1 MSGGQ
6 GAPQAH
12 TRLRPTALGLE
23 CSEVDYPA
31 PDPLPGVA
39 QKQGE
44 HLGRLRPPCQSADE
58 ICNVPVLKK

>member
-44 HLGRLRPPCQSADE
+44 HLGRL
-58 ICNVPVLKK
+58 